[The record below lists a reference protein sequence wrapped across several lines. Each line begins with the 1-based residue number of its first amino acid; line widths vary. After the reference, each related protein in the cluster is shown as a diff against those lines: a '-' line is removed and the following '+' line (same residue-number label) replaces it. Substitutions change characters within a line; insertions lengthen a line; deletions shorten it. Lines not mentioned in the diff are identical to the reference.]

1 MMNCGVVLS
10 RRGQSLKGLD
20 MRKCAAFAL
29 MITAVVVPVVNFQ
42 APKVA
47 AATVPS
53 GFTDSPVATP
63 GASTGIVGLPD
74 GTVLVLVQSGSVRL
88 IRGDTLLPTP
98 ALTMAL
104 SPCNGG
110 ERGLLGVAV
119 DPNFKSN
126 GFLYLYF
133 THPAPM
139 APGGCVNRAS
149 RFTMSGDAIDPN
161 SEVILVD
168 NISSNAGNHNGG
180 DLEIGGDGFLYISV
194 GDAGNNP
201 RGGAGVNTAAQD
213 LSLLNGKILRVV
225 PSTGEPAP
233 GNPISGPGSAS
244 CRLRGNLPSTPMTSC
259 QELYAWGLRNPFRFA
274 FDPNTGPNRFFI
286 NDVGLST
293 HEEIDVGGIGLNYG
307 WPIREGL
314 CPIGQSMPCAPADP
328 GFTDPITDYPRTL
341 GQVITAGAFI
351 PNGHWPAEFDGGYL
365 FADAGSGNMWLR
377 RADGSIDYAAPFATG
392 LGGIADMAFVT
403 TTDSIAL
410 YYTLTGGEVR
420 KITTPPTTFTPPGA
434 LAYAAEPTARRILDT
449 RLDSAGPKQMRANST
464 RYVLTGVDPA
474 VTKAV
479 LVNFAFVTPGTSG
492 FLTAWAGRSARPV
505 ASNLN
510 AVPGEVVAN
519 SAVLPVDSSGGI
531 LLYTFS
537 TADVV
542 VDLLG
547 SFNNAPAAV
556 RAGRFVAMSPNRIA
570 DTRDPVSTTNQ
581 FTRGVGALL
590 PFVRVQVAGR
600 GGLPAATDM
609 DSAVLV
615 VTAVTNP
622 DTGGGFLS
630 ASPGGSPF
638 SGTSNLNT
646 NGSGD
651 IRANLVV
658 VPVAAD
664 GTVDFHLLSVPD
676 VVVDVAG
683 YFTSATAPSATAGRF
698 HVIQPFREVDTRVGL
713 GFGRLPGQV
722 SGTIDPVTVPANA
735 AAMAHTITIVDNA
748 AAGFVTPFPGGALPL
763 VSAGNT
769 NAAGQIHAVLSFTQL
784 SAAPASM
791 SYFTQMAT
799 DLVVDTP
806 GYFEG
811 G

>member
-1 MMNCGVVLS
+1 
-10 RRGQSLKGLD
+10 

-29 MITAVVVPVVNFQ
+29 MITAVVVPVVNFA
-42 APKVA
+42 APKVS
-47 AATVPS
+47 AATVPA
-53 GFTDSPVATP
+53 GFVDSPVATP

-74 GTVLVLVQSGSVRL
+74 GTVLVLVQSGSVEL
-88 IRGDTLLPTP
+88 IRGDVLLPVP
-98 ALTMAL
+98 ALTMSL

-119 DPNFKSN
+119 DPNFRAN
-126 GFLYLYF
+126 GFIYLYF
-133 THPAPM
+133 THPAM
-139 APGGCVNRAS
+139 APGDCVNRAS

-180 DLEIGGDGFLYISV
+180 DLEIGSDGFLYISV
-194 GDAGNNP
+194 GDAGADPRARPGANN
-201 RGGAGVNTAAQD
+201 AAQD

-233 GNPISGPGSAS
+233 GNPISGAGSAS
-244 CRLRGNLPSTPMTSC
+244 CRVRGNLPSTATTSC

-286 NDVGLST
+286 NDVGQST
-293 HEEIDVGGIGLNYG
+293 HEEVDLGGIGLNYG
-307 WPIREGL
+307 WPIREGF
-314 CPIGQSMPCAPADP
+314 CPIGQSMPCAPASA

-341 GQVITAGAFI
+341 GQVITASAFI

-377 RADGSIDYAAPFATG
+377 RADGSINYAAPFATG
-392 LGGIADMAFVT
+392 LQGIADMAFVT
-403 TTDSIAL
+403 TGDSIAL
-410 YYTLTGGEVR
+410 YYTLTGGAVR
-420 KITTPPTTFTPPGA
+420 KITTPPTTFTPPGP
-434 LAYAAEPTARRILDT
+434 LAYVAEPAARRILDT
-449 RLDSAGPKQMRANST
+449 RLDSAGPKQMRAGST
-464 RYVLTGVDPA
+464 RYVLTGVDPN

-479 LVNFAFVTPGTSG
+479 LVNFAFVGPSAPG
-492 FLTAWAGRSARPV
+492 FLTAWAGRTARPL

-510 AVPGEVVAN
+510 AAPGEVVAN
-519 SAVLPVDSSGGI
+519 SAVLPVDGSGGI
-531 LLYTFS
+531 LLYAFS

-547 SFNNAPAAV
+547 SFNAAPGAV
-556 RAGRFVAMSPNRIA
+556 RPGRFVAVSPNRIA
-570 DTRDPVSTTNQ
+570 DTRDPQSTANQ
-581 FTRGVGALL
+581 FTRGVGAQL
-590 PFVRVQVAGR
+590 PFVRVPVAGR

-622 DTGGGFLS
+622 DSGGGFLS
-630 ASPGGSPF
+630 ASSGGAPF

-646 NGSGD
+646 NGLGD

-664 GTVDFHLLSVPD
+664 GTVDFHVLSVAN

-683 YFTSATAPSATAGRF
+683 YFTSATALPATAGRF
-698 HVIQPFREVDTRVGL
+698 DVIQPFREVDTRVGL
-713 GFGRLPGQV
+713 GFGRLSGQAV
-722 SGTIDPVTVPANA
+722 ATLDPVSVPANA
-735 AAMAHTITIVDNA
+735 EAMAQTITIVGNVA
-748 AAGFVTPFPGGALPL
+748 GGFVTPFPGGPLPT

-769 NAAGQIHAVLSFTQL
+769 NAPDQIHAVLSFTRL
-784 SAAPASM
+784 SSAPATM
-791 SYFTQMAT
+791 SYFTNMAT